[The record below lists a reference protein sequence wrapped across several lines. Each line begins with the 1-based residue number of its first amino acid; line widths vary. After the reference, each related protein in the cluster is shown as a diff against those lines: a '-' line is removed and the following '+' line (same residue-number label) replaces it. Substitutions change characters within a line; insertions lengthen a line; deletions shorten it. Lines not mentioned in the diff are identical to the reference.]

1 MENMSVSLSHIVH
14 SSSSICSSQ
23 SDSVTYPPE
32 MRPLQPSGTRG
43 DTAETTITSTV
54 GITDPS
60 QTTSLSR
67 SNADY
72 NQIELDQ
79 GDRSLSVGEQV
90 SLSGLVEDNVAMR
103 EQTVS
108 KRNPSEI
115 TATESSRSGKQLD
128 DIVENARS
136 KSHFG
141 EPGQSSLKIPPYFAA
156 ATSSEPYDAPTHS
169 ISPAQLQPVIS
180 PNAHASRLRCLCP
193 WLEALRKCCTATH
206 LAPCSSTIAPTL
218 LHPSS
223 IISFLLTDSPASA
236 MHLDNDSVSE
246 CVAAS
251 AKPS

>member
-141 EPGQSSLKIPPYFAA
+141 EPGQSSLKVLF
-156 ATSSEPYDAPTHS
+156 
-169 ISPAQLQPVIS
+169 QRQ
-180 PNAHASRLRCLCP
+180 
-193 WLEALRKCCTATH
+193 RKCASCGC
-206 LAPCSSTIAPTL
+206 LALGSCPRFRLISLPRHHPNHMMHPHIPYL
-218 LHPSS
+218 LRN
-223 IISFLLTDSPASA
+223 FNL
-236 MHLDNDSVSE
+236 
-246 CVAAS
+246 
-251 AKPS
+251 